1 MRQDKFE
8 QVLIVLGT
16 LFFSV
21 FGMMAPSAWAQNPTP
36 SIDALLPVSAH
47 LDDLGF
53 VLTVRG
59 TGFASSAVVYWQLG
73 TSTTPLETTFVTG
86 TELRARVPA
95 LLLKTEATAQITVRN
110 TDVAP
115 DDGISNAQFF
125 SVTIPSP
132 IPIFSPIVLIGA
144 VGGFGFSSVTGDF
157 NGDGRLDLAI
167 CSFGTVSILLG
178 NGNGTFTPSASLK
191 VSTDAY
197 SIATGDF
204 NGDGKLDIVVPGDS
218 TVSIF
223 LGNGDG
229 SFTAAPTVTIGEFLY
244 NVVVGDVNGDG
255 KLDLVVTDL
264 PNEVH
269 TLLGN
274 GDGTFTAS
282 QTTIVG
288 TASDETQLLKMGDFN
303 GDGKLDIA
311 VLTLTGEGGA
321 DFAGTATIL
330 LGDGTGGFSPKDIFG
345 VGYVYLAQGD
355 FTSMGVG
362 DFNNDGKLDL
372 AVSGC
377 GASAACNS
385 LTTTIYLGNGDG
397 TFTTKSTSPVGGGFM
412 SVGDINGDGH
422 LDLALSSPGGV
433 SLLLGKGDGTFDTL
447 IPAGGNGFTVSVVM
461 GDFNQDGRLDLA
473 AATATY
479 SSAMGNVITL
489 LQQPPSLTP
498 SPAVVDFLNFPVGVA
513 KVREVTLINS
523 SSAPVLMAGVTITTP
538 GSAVSDFAAYSLC
551 PPSLG
556 PGARCKVIVVY
567 FNKPGVVAPTAT
579 LNVSYDAFGTPLLV
593 PLRGIW

>member
-1 MRQDKFE
+1 M
-8 QVLIVLGT
+8 
-16 LFFSV
+16 FFSV
-21 FGMMAPSAWAQNPTP
+21 FGMTVPSVWAQNPTP

-47 LDDLGF
+47 LDDLAF
-53 VLTVRG
+53 TLTVRG
-59 TGFASSAVVYWQLG
+59 TGFVSSAVVYWQVG
-73 TSTTPLETTFVTG
+73 TTTTPLATTFVTG
-86 TELRARVPA
+86 TELTARVPA
-95 LLLKTEATAQITVRN
+95 SLLKTQATAQITVRN
-110 TDVAP
+110 ADLPP
-115 DDGISNAQFF
+115 DDGVSNAQFF

-132 IPIFSPIVLIGA
+132 IPEFSPIVLKGVA
-144 VGGFGFSSVTGDF
+144 GGYDFSSVTGDF
-157 NGDGRLDLAI
+157 NGDGKLDLAV

-178 NGNGTFTPSASLK
+178 NGNGTFTPSPSLK

-204 NGDGKLDIVVPGDS
+204 NGDGKLDIVVPADS
-218 TVSIF
+218 TISIF

-229 SFTAAPTVTIGEFLY
+229 TFTGAPSVTIGEFLY

-255 KLDLVVTDL
+255 KLDLVVTDF
-264 PNEVH
+264 PNHVH

-282 QTTIVG
+282 QTTTVG
-288 TASDETQLLKMGDFN
+288 TTSDETQLLKMGDFD

-330 LGDGTGGFSPKDIFG
+330 LGDGTGGFSPKNIFG

-377 GASAACNS
+377 GASAACSS

-412 SVGDINGDGH
+412 SVGDINGDGN
-422 LDLALSSPGGV
+422 LDLALSGQGGI
-433 SLLLGKGDGTFDTL
+433 SLLLGKGDGTFNTL
-447 IPAGGNGFTVSVVM
+447 IPPGGGGFTVSVVV
-461 GDFNQDGRLDLA
+461 GDFNQDGRLDIA

-479 SSAMGNVITL
+479 SSATGNVITL
-489 LQQPPSLTP
+489 VQQPPSLTP
-498 SPAVVDFLNFPVGVA
+498 SPAVVDFLNFPAGLA
-513 KVREVTLINS
+513 TVREVTLTNS
-523 SSAPVLMAGVTITTP
+523 SNATVLMAGVRITTP
-538 GSAVSDFAAYSLC
+538 GSDLSDFAAFSLC
-551 PPSLG
+551 PSSLAA
-556 PGARCKVIVVY
+556 GASCKVIVVY

-579 LNVSYDAFGTPLLV
+579 LYVSYDAFGTPLLV
-593 PLRGIW
+593 PLRGVW